1 MATIS
6 KETIPT
12 AITGAFLA
20 GLTALMTLGKVI
32 PHPFAILF
40 PPWAVFITWAGYF
53 AAGGG
58 GKGQGLAVFKK
69 MYIAI
74 LWGVIWGFAAGFA
87 MTYWI
92 TGLPLWQTVALDGIV
107 IFLVNQPILWGTRYW
122 NPIAYTPAIFY
133 GFAIFF
139 STYFGGFGIEPGNI
153 YSAFITAYLCA
164 LLGPLMGYLQVRFAM
179 IHEVPAPTA
188 PAGAVGA
195 TVASVAATK

>member
-1 MATIS
+1 MQ

-32 PHPFAILF
+32 PHPYAILF

-58 GKGQGLAVFKK
+58 GKGQGLPVFKK
-69 MYIAI
+69 MYVAI
-74 LWGVIWGFAAGFA
+74 LWGVIWGFVGAYA
-87 MTYWI
+87 MTYWV
-92 TGLPLWQTVALDGIV
+92 TGLNLTTTVFLDGV
-107 IFLVNQPILWGTRYW
+107 IIFAVNQPILWGTRFW
-122 NPIAYTPAIFY
+122 KPIAYTPAIFY

-164 LLGPLMGYLQVRFAM
+164 LLGPLAGYLQVRFAM
-179 IHEVPAPTA
+179 IREVPEPTVAPKVPATPVPA
-188 PAGAVGA
+188 AGA
-195 TVASVAATK
+195 K